1 MLQRGDKD
9 GKYCISIHNFIGLY
23 SGGSRERG
31 PHPPPPHL
39 FLDHTETRRAEKIF
53 LENALAVLSQ
63 FVIQSTPDNS
73 NLQAVRDSYQ
83 I

>member
-23 SGGSRERG
+23 SGGSRERA
-31 PHPPPPHL
+31 PPPHL

-53 LENALAVLSQ
+53 LENALTVLSQ

-73 NLQAVRDSYQ
+73 NLQGK
-83 I
+83 

>member
-31 PHPPPPHL
+31 PPPLHL

-73 NLQAVRDSYQ
+73 NLQGK
-83 I
+83 

>member
-1 MLQRGDKD
+1 MLQKEDKH

-31 PHPPPPHL
+31 PKGRK
-39 FLDHTETRRAEKIF
+39 TF

-73 NLQAVRDSYQ
+73 NLQGK
-83 I
+83 